1 MARHSAASISPPK
14 VFTFVARR
22 AYKRGPPNQAAAGQA
37 KRSDGMDGKGNS
49 KSAGETLGDAE
60 RIRFADLLLAV
71 AELQDRDAFAELFAY
86 YAPRVKSYLLRLGA
100 DSALAEEIAQD
111 VMVTV
116 WRKAGLFDRAQ
127 ASVSTWIFRIARNRR
142 IDLFRRSKRPELDPE
157 EEMILPSGVEA
168 PDARIEAM
176 ETETRVRAAMKDLPE
191 EQVLLLKLAFY
202 EGLSHSEIA
211 ARLGAPLGTV
221 KSRIRLAFAKM
232 KVRLGDE

>member
-1 MARHSAASISPPK
+1 M
-14 VFTFVARR
+14 
-22 AYKRGPPNQAAAGQA
+22 GGN
-37 KRSDGMDGKGNS
+37 GNS
-49 KSAGETLGDAE
+49 KPAGEALGDAE
-60 RIRFADLLLAV
+60 RARFADLLVAV

-176 ETETRVRAAMKDLPE
+176 ETEARVRAAMKDLPE

>member
-1 MARHSAASISPPK
+1 M
-14 VFTFVARR
+14 
-22 AYKRGPPNQAAAGQA
+22 G
-37 KRSDGMDGKGNS
+37 GKGHT
-49 KSAGETLGDAE
+49 KPAGETLSEAE
-60 RIRFADLLLAV
+60 RARFADLLGAV
-71 AELQDRDAFAELFAY
+71 AIRQDRNAFAELFAY

-100 DSALAEEIAQD
+100 DNALAEEIVQD

-127 ASVSTWIFRIARNRR
+127 ASASTWIFRIARNRR

-157 EEMILPSGVEA
+157 EEMVLPSGVEA
-168 PDARIEAM
+168 PDARVEAM
-176 ETETRVRAAMKDLPE
+176 ETEARVRAAMKDLPE

-211 ARLGAPLGTV
+211 AKLGAPLGTV

-232 KVRLGDE
+232 KARLGDD

>member
-1 MARHSAASISPPK
+1 M
-14 VFTFVARR
+14 
-22 AYKRGPPNQAAAGQA
+22 GGN
-37 KRSDGMDGKGNS
+37 GNS
-49 KSAGETLGDAE
+49 KPAGETLGDAE
-60 RIRFADLLLAV
+60 RTRFADLLVAV
-71 AELQDRDAFAELFAY
+71 AELQDREAFAELFAY